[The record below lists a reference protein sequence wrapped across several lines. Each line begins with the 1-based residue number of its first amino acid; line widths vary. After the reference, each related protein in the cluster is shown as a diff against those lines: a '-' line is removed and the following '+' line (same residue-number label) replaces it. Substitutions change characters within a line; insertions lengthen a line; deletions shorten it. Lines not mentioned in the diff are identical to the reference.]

1 MALGDFQDLVDSKVR
16 DDSGSITTADRDAAI
31 ALAVVRYSTDRPV
44 PAVEE
49 VTSAGGVFLPLPAGW
64 EANFSRLTGLHL
76 SDGEDPQPIAGI
88 VERGLAGERI
98 RVDSSLAADTTVIT
112 CYTVKHVVD
121 AAGDSVPVIDR
132 DAVANWAAAMVLEEL
147 ANLYAGNRQPTLD
160 ADSVDWQSK
169 SRDFGARAKALRQ
182 LYFDHLGIDPK
193 RTVAAGTVVN
203 LDQTDS
209 RGNDRIVHRRRY
221 R

>member
-16 DDSGSITTADRDAAI
+16 DESGSIATANRDAAI
-31 ALAVVRYSTDRPV
+31 ELAVVRYSTDRPV
-44 PAVEE
+44 QSVEE
-49 VTSAGGVFLPLPAGW
+49 VTSAGGVFLPLPDGW
-64 EANFSRLTGLHL
+64 EANFSRPTGLQL

-88 VERGLAGERI
+88 VEKGLSGERI
-98 RVDSSLAADTTVIT
+98 RLESSLAADTTVIVFF
-112 CYTVKHVVD
+112 TVRHVVD
-121 AAGDSVPVIDR
+121 DAGDSVPIVDR

-169 SRDFGARAKALRQ
+169 SRDFALRAKALRQ